1 VPDASADFARDGY
14 LEGLSDQARAERVEL
29 LSWLTDQRFTP
40 EELAWGHR
48 HGVLA
53 FLAAGREIGG
63 ARKYTPEQV
72 AAESGVDL
80 EFLMRVRRAQ
90 GLPTPEAG
98 ETAFSDLDLQVSG
111 GLADWIEHGFEP
123 EGLISTTREIGSS
136 IARAAEAMRSALF
149 DLVVAPGATEKQL
162 AETYAKTAATLLP
175 LADQLVVGLT
185 RQHLRNIMQ
194 TELAGAVELAAGR
207 SSGALDLAVGFAD
220 LVGFTRLGE
229 ELPPED
235 LSRVAEQ
242 LVEIVQDLV
251 SPPVRMVKTIGDA
264 VMLTSPDPVPLIEF
278 GLRLCEAVE
287 ARGPETPQLR
297 VGIASGPVVARAGDV
312 FGGPVNVA
320 SRVTGVA
327 RAGSVLTTAPVR
339 EAAGEGFLWSLAGV
353 RRLKGLPR
361 PLPLF
366 RARTLPS

>member
-1 VPDASADFARDGY
+1 MPDDPDFERDGF

-29 LSWLTDQRFTP
+29 LRWLADQGFTP

-63 ARKYTPEQV
+63 ARQYTPEQV

-80 EFLMRVRRAQ
+80 DFLMRVRRAQ
-90 GLPTPEAG
+90 GLPTPEHDEA
-98 ETAFSDLDLQVSG
+98 AFSELDLQVSG
-111 GLADWIEHGFEP
+111 GLAAWITHGFEP
-123 EGLISTTREIGSS
+123 DGLISTTREIGSS

-149 DLVVAPGATEKQL
+149 DLIVAPGATEREL
-162 AETYAKTAATLLP
+162 AETYATTAARLLP

-207 SSGALDLAVGFAD
+207 STGALDLAVGFAD

-229 ELPPED
+229 ELPPEE
-235 LSRVAEQ
+235 LGRVAEQ
-242 LVEIVQDLV
+242 LVEIVQELV
-251 SPPVRMVKTIGDA
+251 APPVRMVKTIGDA
-264 VMLTSPDPVPLIEF
+264 VMLTSPDPVPLIDF
-278 GLRLCEAVE
+278 GLRLCERVAE
-287 ARGPETPQLR
+287 RGPETPQLR

-339 EAAGEGFLWSLAGV
+339 EAAGDEFAWSLAGV

-366 RARTLPS
+366 RPRPRTS